1 MKFKTVICTLNSKY
15 IHSSLAPWCL
25 YTACKNKLD
34 NECEI
39 KVVEGTINEKQEDIY
54 NRIFAEKPDMIAFS
68 CYIWNIT
75 QTLNLACKLKNQG
88 ITIALGGPEVSY
100 RQRDILERYDFADY
114 VLSGEGEDVFPEL
127 VKAVFFLT
135 HFPFLFE

>member
-1 MKFKTVICTLNSKY
+1 MKFKTVICVLNSKY

-25 YTACKNKLD
+25 YTACKKELSG
-34 NECEI
+34 EYEV

-54 NRIFAEKPDMIAFS
+54 NRIIAEKPDFVGFS

-75 QTLNLACKLKNQG
+75 KSLELAKKLKNQG

-100 RQRDILERYDFADY
+100 RQKDILERYDFVDY
-114 VLSGEGEDVFPEL
+114 VLSGEGEKIFPEL
-127 VKAVFFLT
+127 VKTLAKG
-135 HFPFLFE
+135 